1 MGIHLLVTAPE
12 PAEISLQPGD
22 PCRIG
27 SEPSLTD
34 LCVPD
39 KELSAVH
46 CIIECDVLG
55 GQIRDLRGKNGTFVN
70 GERVTT
76 PRRLKDGDRITAG
89 TLVIEVQIAA
99 ASGAKKVAVVEDTAP
114 AVVEVEPEAPPAQ
127 EEPLDDSPAAR
138 RERRLLMLLT
148 HQPSPLFAVLDA
160 AANPDILQMIGEC
173 GEESRSLLV
182 GENAKSLI
190 QFAPYLVAFPKD
202 SKLLP
207 KVVKSGWGNSW
218 GVFLTSGHAF
228 MDIFYHIRHFLTA
241 NLPTGKQ
248 LYFRF
253 YDPRVLRLYL
263 PSCTPQEGE
272 EFFGPISTVLMEA
285 EDPAEALEFAI
296 LPQGLHATPHPLVK
310 DPEKGY
316 EPLRAA
322 YAAQSRPLGDREDQP
337 KFILRDEQLAVLE
350 RAAIK
355 DFILRMESFIR
366 DNHPEAVEGM
376 KEETVRRRLVFGM
389 RRAKTY
395 GLTQENAVTAFV
407 TLMFVI
413 APNFDEQ
420 PNINKVLRD
429 DKLSPDERVIALT
442 KETRAEHWDQAQQNA
457 RPAMWELAG

>member
-366 DNHPEAVEGM
+366 DNHPEAVE
-376 KEETVRRRLVFGM
+376 
-389 RRAKTY
+389 
-395 GLTQENAVTAFV
+395 
-407 TLMFVI
+407 
-413 APNFDEQ
+413 
-420 PNINKVLRD
+420 
-429 DKLSPDERVIALT
+429 
-442 KETRAEHWDQAQQNA
+442 
-457 RPAMWELAG
+457 